1 MDAMEATLTRR
12 SIRKYTK
19 QPVSDEVLKELL
31 EAAMCAPSAGN
42 RQPWCFVI
50 INDRKI
56 MNEIPKYLIYS
67 QMLKEVAVAIS

>member
-1 MDAMEATLTRR
+1 MDTMEAILTRR

-31 EAAMCAPSAGN
+31 EAAMYAPSAGN
-42 RQPWCFVI
+42 RQPWCFVV

-56 MNEIPKYLIYS
+56 MNEIPRYHP
-67 QMLKEVAVAIS
+67 